1 MSFKLCVSG
10 VLMNTQKTAKEEKI
24 YMILNRIPII
34 NNI

>member
-24 YMILNRIPII
+24 YILNRIPII